1 MIEATPNLSNI
12 DIQKAIDLLNN
23 STYSVVLN
31 KIHNEYL
38 YWDKAKYMVPNDVD
52 PNVFW
57 YAIKLKRNMNRID
70 ISWGKIRLHFTITGK
85 MQQMLHEFDLN
96 FGGNI
101 ESNDIIPEKDHKVY
115 LASSIMEEAIASSQM
130 EGASTTRKVA
140 KDMLRKQMK
149 PVNKSQQMIANNYAT
164 IQYLVDHKNESFSK
178 ETLLNIHHLISTNT
192 LERAAD
198 EGALRTDDNI
208 MVMNSISGEV
218 VHTPPPAAELNE
230 HIGWLCRFAN
240 DNNSNELFIH
250 PIIKGIIIHFML
262 AYLHPFV
269 DGNGRTARS
278 LIYWY
283 LLKNGYWLTEYLSIS
298 RVIYHSKAKYE
309 KAFLYT
315 EMDGLDLTY
324 FLIYN
329 LSAMKTA
336 YDDLKIYLQR
346 KIKEQQSLV
355 AFRGNSLINE
365 RQTQIIR
372 LFSENPNAIFTA
384 KSLTTRFS
392 VNVKTIRGDLQQ
404 LVKCGLL
411 CESPV
416 NKRMIG
422 YVRAD
427 NFDDKLK
434 ELMQ

>member
-1 MIEATPNLSNI
+1 
-12 DIQKAIDLLNN
+12 
-23 STYSVVLN
+23 
-31 KIHNEYL
+31 
-38 YWDKAKYMVPNDVD
+38 
-52 PNVFW
+52 
-57 YAIKLKRNMNRID
+57 
-70 ISWGKIRLHFTITGK
+70 
-85 MQQMLHEFDLN
+85 
-96 FGGNI
+96 
-101 ESNDIIPEKDHKVY
+101 
-115 LASSIMEEAIASSQM
+115 
-130 EGASTTRKVA
+130 
-140 KDMLRKQMK
+140 
-149 PVNKSQQMIANNYAT
+149 
-164 IQYLVDHKNESFSK
+164 
-178 ETLLNIHHLISTNT
+178 
-192 LERAAD
+192 
-198 EGALRTDDNI
+198 
-208 MVMNSISGEV
+208 
-218 VHTPPPAAELNE
+218 
-230 HIGWLCRFAN
+230 
-240 DNNSNELFIH
+240 
-250 PIIKGIIIHFML
+250 ML

-422 YVRAD
+422 YVKAD